1 MKKWAENT
9 TGYWNKEFQF
19 NLSKLK
25 FEDDPPIFGNRP
37 PSQGSPKTQILFE
50 DVFRNGTDYPQKHRI
65 LCERQ
70 TMSCARFD
78 LTQGIIYED
87 KHLLKVYDL
96 PKNSG
101 FTTPIRMSQLGSEE
115 FIEKLTWSVDNEITV
130 PPRSTTRAEVIVSE
144 KVQEA
149 AFQIKTKISGNVH
162 CDVVDQ
168 QNDSFFTSVDGDIYE
183 ILQNHEEE
191 EGEIEG
197 LELDDESARFISEG
211 TCKFRY
217 GVSKMIHVHND

>member
-1 MKKWAENT
+1 MKKWANNT

-25 FEDDPPIFGNRP
+25 FEDNKPIFENRP
-37 PSQGSPKTQILFE
+37 PSQGRPKTQILFE
-50 DVFRNGTDYPQKHRI
+50 DVFHNGTDYPQKHRI

-87 KHLLKVYDL
+87 KHLLNVYDL
-96 PKNSG
+96 PKNAG
-101 FTTPIRMSQLGSEE
+101 FTTPITMSQLGGEE

-191 EGEIEG
+191 EGKIEG
-197 LELDDESARFISEG
+197 LELEDESVSFISKG

-217 GVSKMIHVHND
+217 GVSKMIHVRND